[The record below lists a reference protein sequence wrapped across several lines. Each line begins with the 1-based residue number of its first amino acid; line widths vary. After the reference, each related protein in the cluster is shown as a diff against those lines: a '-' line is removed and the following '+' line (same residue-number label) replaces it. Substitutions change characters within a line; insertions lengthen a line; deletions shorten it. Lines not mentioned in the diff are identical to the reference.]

1 MAGLSPW
8 QVGTAEHN
16 SDMLAVEGTAQTITG
31 LRLSGNNGAVPQA
44 KLLACRRRAG
54 GQAG

>member
-16 SDMLAVEGTAQTITG
+16 SDVLAIKGTAQAIAG

-44 KLLACRRRAG
+44 KLLAYRRRAG

>member
-1 MAGLSPW
+1 MAGLPPR
-8 QVGTAEHN
+8 QVGAAEHN

-44 KLLACRRRAG
+44 ELLDRKSVV
-54 GQAG
+54 